1 MKKVTLSELQN
12 DVKKCKPVGVLR
24 SFSDD
29 DDRFD
34 YELESHPVFQERV
47 KRSRALFREGKGI
60 RIEDVEAVF
69 VKFLSGASQCKKKT
83 KNLTLFANC

>member
-1 MKKVTLSELQN
+1 MKTVTLIELQN
-12 DVKKCKPVGVLR
+12 DVSKYLEASEGEDILIVKEGEVVGVLR

-47 KRSRALFREGKGI
+47 RRSRALFREGKGI
-60 RIEDVEAVF
+60 RIEDVEA
-69 VKFLSGASQCKKKT
+69 
-83 KNLTLFANC
+83 NL